1 MRRAFPK
8 TLAAA
13 GLMAVAVLLAGIAW
27 AANDS
32 ARKSRVPMPNIP
44 KALKE
49 AEPGHA
55 ERLRN
60 DHRQLLVH
68 KRDQTMRQGIR
79 TAKDSLK
86 ECVACHAVP
95 GPDKLPVSAQSPEH
109 FCRVCH
115 DYAAVSID
123 CFSCH
128 ASRPPKDVANANKG
142 GSGGGKR

>member
-1 MRRAFPK
+1 MRRAFAKP
-8 TLAAA
+8 LAAA

-27 AANDS
+27 AASDS
-32 ARKSRVPMPNIP
+32 ASDSGSKSRVPMPVVP
-44 KALKE
+44 KALKD

-68 KRDQTMRQGIR
+68 KRDQTMRRGIR
-79 TAKDSLK
+79 TTDDSLK

-115 DYAAVSID
+115 DYAAVRID

-128 ASRPPKDVANANKG
+128 ASRPPKDVAAG
-142 GSGGGKR
+142 GGGKR